1 MYMNWGPILGLLD
14 SIFGGCR
21 KGPPTMINGFLI
33 DRVTFG
39 LVEIDL

>member
-1 MYMNWGPILGLLD
+1 MNWGPILGLLD

-21 KGPPTMINGFLI
+21 KGPPTMINWI